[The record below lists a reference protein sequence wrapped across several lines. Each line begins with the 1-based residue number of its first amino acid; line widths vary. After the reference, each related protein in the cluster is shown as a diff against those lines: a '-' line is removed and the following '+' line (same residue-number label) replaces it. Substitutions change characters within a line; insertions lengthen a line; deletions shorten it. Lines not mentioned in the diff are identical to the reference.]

1 MSESGWEFETE
12 EPRAWHEGWLD
23 DLARAAAFLT
33 RLPVGRGLPPG
44 GSLANAMRA
53 FPILGAA
60 IGLLGG
66 AVFGIAHWLLLPPLA
81 GALLALTAT
90 ILVTGALHEDG
101 LADVA
106 DGFGGGTDEARRL
119 EIMRDSRT
127 GAFGVLAL
135 ILGVGLRAAALVA
148 LAEPWLV
155 LAGLVAAGAVGRAF
169 LAAIPRHLPPARPD
183 GLGAGAGRPTAEVMW
198 TSAGIGAVIALL
210 VLGIGAGL
218 IATLAAGAAVL
229 GVGHLARRLIGGH
242 TGDVS
247 GAAEQ
252 AAEVALLLAAAAM
265 LGSAH
270 T

>member
-23 DLARAAAFLT
+23 DLARAGAFLT
-33 RLPVGRGLPPG
+33 RLPVARGLPPG
-44 GSLANAMRA
+44 GSLAVAMRA
-53 FPILGAA
+53 FPIVGAG
-60 IGLLGG
+60 IGLAGG
-66 AVFGIAHWLLLPPLA
+66 AVFGIAHWLMLPPIA
-81 GALLALTAT
+81 GALLALAAT
-90 ILVTGALHEDG
+90 MVLTGALHEDG
-101 LADVA
+101 LADLA
-106 DGFGGGTDEARRL
+106 DGFGGGADAGRRL

-127 GAFGVLAL
+127 GAFGALAL

-155 LAGLVAAGAVGRAF
+155 LAALVAAGAVGRAF
-169 LAAIPRHLPPARPD
+169 LAAIPHHLPPARRD

-198 TSAGIGAVIALL
+198 TSAAIGAAVALL
-210 VLGIGAGL
+210 ALGIGAGL
-218 IATLAAGAAVL
+218 VAVLAAAAATF
-229 GVGHLARRLIGGH
+229 GVTGLARRLIGGH

-265 LGSAH
+265 LGGAGP
-270 T
+270 